1 MIKNIMVPL
10 DGSKLAECAL
20 EYAEDLAAKPGVEKV
35 ILVSVTER
43 VKGFSAIEDP
53 NSPTE
58 IRLMPE
64 ASGKMEKQA
73 ANYLNRIGKGLE
85 SRGIKVEKEV
95 LYGDPAEEITIYC
108 ENGAA
113 DLIVMSSHGRSGPS
127 RWAHGSVAE
136 KVLRSAKIPVM
147 IIRSPACSGVL

>member
-20 EYAEDLAAKPGVEKV
+20 EYAEYMAAKPGVEKI

-43 VKGFSAIEDP
+43 VKGFSAMEDP
-53 NSPTE
+53 NAPTE

-73 ANYLNRIGKGLE
+73 AN
-85 SRGIKVEKEV
+85 
-95 LYGDPAEEITIYC
+95 
-108 ENGAA
+108 
-113 DLIVMSSHGRSGPS
+113 
-127 RWAHGSVAE
+127 
-136 KVLRSAKIPVM
+136 
-147 IIRSPACSGVL
+147 